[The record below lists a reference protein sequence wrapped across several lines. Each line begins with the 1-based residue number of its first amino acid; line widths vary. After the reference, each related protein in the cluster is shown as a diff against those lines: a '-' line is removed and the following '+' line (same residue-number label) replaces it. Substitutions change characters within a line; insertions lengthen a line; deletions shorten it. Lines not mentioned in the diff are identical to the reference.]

1 VDDALNMPATF
12 ARFLQRRRTPD
23 PRGTAAAIRNLLDAA
38 EEPAS
43 DWRAHGI
50 DPPLRAAAVLAARA
64 DLLAIATALECERD
78 HPAQLL
84 DCVSWLAW
92 SRESPVCMRPA
103 DDDAEVKAMAGRI
116 RVALGE

>member
-1 VDDALNMPATF
+1 MPATF

-43 DWRAHGI
+43 NWRAHGI
-50 DPPLRAAAVLAARA
+50 DPPLRAAAVLASRA

-92 SRESPVCMRPA
+92 GPESPVCSQPA
-103 DDDAEVKAMAGRI
+103 DDDTDLEAIATRLRA
-116 RVALGE
+116 ALGT